1 MLGHDLPDSELLEWL
16 ENDRG
21 YTHMTNEEIVA
32 EVTQEE
38 EQDQEDEGDEDKE
51 DEVSH
56 TVPSISN
63 DDAIRMFDD
72 CLQ

>member
-1 MLGHDLPDSELLEWL
+1 MTEV
-16 ENDRG
+16 
-21 YTHMTNEEIVA
+21 THMTNEEIVA

-56 TVPSISN
+56 TVLSISN